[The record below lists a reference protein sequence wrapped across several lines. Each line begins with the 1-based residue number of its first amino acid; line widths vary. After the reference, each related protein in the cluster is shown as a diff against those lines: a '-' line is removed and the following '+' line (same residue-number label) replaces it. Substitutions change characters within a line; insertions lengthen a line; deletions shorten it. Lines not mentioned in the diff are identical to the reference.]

1 MPGMLP
7 LHASS
12 GDHPPLSVQR
22 NSTSGCYGLIVLPP
36 GGAPAVR
43 RMQVGVYFRY
53 MLARC
58 ACAAFC
64 AVLVATACGGA
75 GGSTGAGSG
84 AVADNTPD
92 VAAAEDTPEPVSEPQ
107 PTFINL
113 LPWGEV
119 DFTRGEFPSREACNA
134 FVRALPGYSGY
145 TTPERC
151 EPIDD
156 PVYCTVW
163 QDPDD
168 PQARIDCFRGVGG
181 CEVELQ
187 RHDLLAESRGRT
199 IAARCGPTS
208 LADAWA
214 QYQSHQPDPEP

>member
-1 MPGMLP
+1 M
-7 LHASS
+7 
-12 GDHPPLSVQR
+12 
-22 NSTSGCYGLIVLPP
+22 
-36 GGAPAVR
+36 AVD
-43 RMQVGVYFRY
+43 VYSRY
-53 MLARC
+53 MTSKR
-58 ACAAFC
+58 ACAVHGGL
-64 AVLVATACGGA
+64 AVLLAASCSGGGPA
-75 GGSTGAGSG
+75 GAGSG
-84 AVADNTPD
+84 AEAVPD
-92 VAAAEDTPEPVSEPQ
+92 VAAAVETPEPDPGPR

-119 DFTRGEFPSREACNA
+119 DFTRGEFPSRDACNA

-156 PVYCTVW
+156 PVFCTVW

-168 PQARIDCFRGVGG
+168 PQARMDCFRGVGG

-199 IAARCGPTS
+199 TDDRCEPAP

-214 QYQSHQPDPEP
+214 RYQGLQPDAQP

>member
-1 MPGMLP
+1 M
-7 LHASS
+7 ASRRAYAALS
-12 GDHPPLSVQR
+12 G
-22 NSTSGCYGLIVLPP
+22 
-36 GGAPAVR
+36 
-43 RMQVGVYFRY
+43 F
-53 MLARC
+53 
-58 ACAAFC
+58 
-64 AVLVATACGGA
+64 AVLLAAACGGA
-75 GGSTGAGSG
+75 GGPAGAS
-84 AVADNTPD
+84 PD
-92 VAAAEDTPEPVSEPQ
+92 AAADTVPEVTAAENPGAASEPE

-119 DFTRGEFPSREACNA
+119 DFTRGEFPSRDACNA

-168 PQARIDCFRGVGG
+168 PQARIDCFKGVGSCG
-181 CEVELQ
+181 VELQ
-187 RHDLLAESRGRT
+187 RHDMLAESRGRT
-199 IAARCGPTS
+199 IDARCEPTP

-214 QYQSHQPDPEP
+214 RYQSRQPNAEP

>member
-1 MPGMLP
+1 ML
-7 LHASS
+7 LTAS
-12 GDHPPLSVQR
+12 
-22 NSTSGCYGLIVLPP
+22 
-36 GGAPAVR
+36 
-43 RMQVGVYFRY
+43 
-53 MLARC
+53 
-58 ACAAFC
+58 
-64 AVLVATACGGA
+64 CGG
-75 GGSTGAGSG
+75 GDGQPRAGSG
-84 AVADNTPD
+84 PAADP
-92 VAAAEDTPEPVSEPQ
+92 VAAGTFESDTGPE

-156 PVYCTVW
+156 PVYCTEW

-168 PQARIDCFRGVGG
+168 PQTRIDCFKGVGG
-181 CEVELQ
+181 CEVELP

-199 IAARCGPTS
+199 IAARCGPAS

-214 QYQSHQPDPEP
+214 RYQSRQPDPEP

>member
-1 MPGMLP
+1 ME
-7 LHASS
+7 
-12 GDHPPLSVQR
+12 D
-22 NSTSGCYGLIVLPP
+22 
-36 GGAPAVR
+36 
-43 RMQVGVYFRY
+43 GVYC
-53 MLARC
+53 RC
-58 ACAAFC
+58 MVLRRACSAFGGL
-64 AVLVATACGGA
+64 AVLVAASCGGDGPA
-75 GGSTGAGSG
+75 GARPGP
-84 AVADNTPD
+84 VADAAPD
-92 VAAAEDTPEPVSEPQ
+92 VTAATAETPEPDPGPE

-119 DFTRGEFPSREACNA
+119 DFTRGEFPSREACDA

-163 QDPDD
+163 QDRDD